1 MGYVNRQTEWGNQ
14 RTDSFKVYLFAKEHQ
29 PSCWKVPFYYPLVRR
44 SLHVFLKVSNDGFFL
59 WNFLCPQSVYICLV
73 LEYRHISVFDCIV
86 NCLRFVRVFSLDMKF
101 FESSRCWSCSC
112 RLYVL
117 ATPIN
122 WSLQTFHR
130 SHRPTS
136 GGDLKHKQIVW
147 QNFGQLAGM
156 FGYQWFPMTELWSE

>member
-1 MGYVNRQTEWGNQ
+1 MWWDCNGGERNMGYVNRQTEWGNQ

-101 FESSRCWSCSC
+101 FESSRCWTLCASCPYKLVSTDFSP
-112 RLYVL
+112 V
-117 ATPIN
+117 
-122 WSLQTFHR
+122 SQTYIR
-130 SHRPTS
+130 GRPQT
-136 GGDLKHKQIVW
+136 
-147 QNFGQLAGM
+147 
-156 FGYQWFPMTELWSE
+156 